1 MDKFYKRTFLTLILS
16 LTMLGAANAQA
27 LEDVMNSA
35 RSGNITA
42 MTKYFDNIVAITINN
57 NQATYSKTQ
66 AEMVLKDFY
75 FKNPVKD
82 LEVVQSGSSGNNS
95 QYFVGNL
102 STANGS
108 YQLYVVLKVKEGQYV
123 LQEIRFEK
131 TGKP

>member
-1 MDKFYKRTFLTLILS
+1 
-16 LTMLGAANAQA
+16 MLGAANAQA

-108 YQLYVVLKVKEGQYV
+108 YQLYVVLKVKEGLYV